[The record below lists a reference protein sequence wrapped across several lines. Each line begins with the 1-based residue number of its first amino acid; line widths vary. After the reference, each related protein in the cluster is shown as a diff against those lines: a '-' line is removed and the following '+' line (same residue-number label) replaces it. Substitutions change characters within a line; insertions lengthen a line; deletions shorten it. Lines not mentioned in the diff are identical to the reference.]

1 MRIAISGVNR
11 GIGEG
16 VAHKAVERGDSVAGF
31 GRSKPSWADQA
42 DPGFSFRECDMADH
56 ARLADACASVSE
68 PLDVLLCSAATFASG
83 AGTIEHFHPQALAE
97 AFAINTIAPLI
108 MARGLKP
115 QLEAGERRL
124 IVMMSTGNAS
134 IEGNTAGSLLGYRV
148 SKTALNQAVRT
159 LAAEWGPQGFTVV
172 ALNPGWVKTDMGGP
186 NAEITVDLAS
196 SQILDFIDRVSTAT
210 PVNGAFVNTDG
221 SRLPW

>member
-1 MRIAISGVNR
+1 MRMAISGVNR

-16 VAHKAVERGDSVAGF
+16 VAHAAVERGDSVLGV
-31 GRSKPSWADQA
+31 GRRRPSWADQDSA
-42 DPGFSFRECDMADH
+42 AFSFLQCDMTDH
-56 ARLADACASVSE
+56 AKLADACSSVSQ
-68 PLDVLLCSAATFASG
+68 PLDILLCSAATFANG
-83 AGTIEHFHPQALAE
+83 AGTIEAFHPQALAE

-108 MARGLKP
+108 MARGFKQ
-115 QLEAGERRL
+115 QLEAGARRL

-134 IEGNTAGSLLGYRV
+134 IEGNTSGTLLGYRL

-186 NAEITVDLAS
+186 NAEITVEQAS
-196 SQILDFIDRVSTAT
+196 AQILDFIDRVSLTTA
-210 PVNGAFVNTDG
+210 VNGAFVNTDG